1 MAQNSPVGS
10 IITLGVLAAAAYA
23 LYEWL
28 SSECVSG
35 GPLQQMSPPLNW
47 LCALTPSATATPVI
61 AAPATTPTTVASSPV
76 TVTTPITSTPV
87 ATPTPAVSIPV
98 STQMQNWA
106 NANGMGSGYIENG
119 NSANPPGQLDADHWE
134 LIYQYVTGNAIPASI
149 SGPIFFPNGR
159 PADVSQN
166 PVYTAPQFIQM
177 LVSGGGSAYAGLSGI
192 GYANRVP
199 MSLIHRGAW

>member
-1 MAQNSPVGS
+1 MKSSNL
-10 IITLGVLAAAAYA
+10 ITLGILAAAAYA

-28 SSECVSG
+28 STECSTIGSSMYGSSICGYIPGV
-35 GPLQQMSPPLNW
+35 
-47 LCALTPSATATPVI
+47 TVPVAA
-61 AAPATTPTTVASSPV
+61 AAPASAPTTVSSSPV
-76 TVTTPITSTPV
+76 VATAPITATASPTPV
-87 ATPTPAVSIPV
+87 PAPSIPV

-119 NSANPPGQLDADHWE
+119 NSTNAPGLLDADHWE
-134 LIYQYVTGNAIPASI
+134 LIYQYVTGNALPGSLTD
-149 SGPIFFPNGR
+149 SIFFPNGR
-159 PADVSQN
+159 PANIAQN
-166 PVYTAPQFIQM
+166 PVYSAQQFVSM